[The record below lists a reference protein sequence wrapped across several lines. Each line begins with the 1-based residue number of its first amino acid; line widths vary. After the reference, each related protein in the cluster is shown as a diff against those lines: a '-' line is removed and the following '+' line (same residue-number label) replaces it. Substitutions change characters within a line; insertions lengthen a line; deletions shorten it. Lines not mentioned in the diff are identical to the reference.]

1 MEILGRNVCTNAR
14 DNTLEPLV
22 GEVVAQF
29 DISNLPISSILD
41 LAIAEVVVPSL
52 TVGYNIG
59 TGTLEI

>member
-1 MEILGRNVCTNAR
+1 MEVLGRNVCANTR

-22 GEVVAQF
+22 REVVAQF
-29 DISNLPISSILD
+29 DIGNLPIGSILD

-59 TGTLEI
+59 TGNT